1 MNFKS
6 VFLLF
11 SHRNNM
17 LQMHQFIQGVP
28 DSLEVFTIV
37 FIRIYNCNL
46 TLLRSIVYILDEGK
60 FLYQKAQKKFLT
72 LGEN

>member
-17 LQMHQFIQGVP
+17 LEMHQFIQGVP

-37 FIRIYNCNL
+37 FKIISNCNL
-46 TLLRSIVYILDEGK
+46 TLLRSVVK
-60 FLYQKAQKKFLT
+60 SQ
-72 LGEN
+72 